1 MTFSVT
7 VHRIVVTTLKSQ
19 RRNVLDFMTSA
30 VNATR
35 TNQPAPSLLPDVA
48 DSPDQVINAA

>member
-1 MTFSVT
+1 MQ
-7 VHRIVVTTLKSQ
+7 RILTVVTTLKSQ